1 MARKRI
7 DRLLVDEGFFA
18 SREQAQLAIRS
29 GWVRLDDRT
38 VDKPGKL
45 CLPGSKIEIKEKPRY
60 VGRGGYKLKGALTD
74 FDLDVAGLTAL
85 DAGASTGGFTD
96 CLLQEGARRVYAFDV
111 GKGQLD
117 WKLRQDPR
125 VAVRESFN
133 IRNLSPEDL
142 PEKVELITAD
152 LSFISLTKVLPAL
165 AKVLKSGGK
174 VLLLIKPQFEAGR
187 AEVKRGGVVRDPE
200 VHRRVVKEIEGF
212 VSRLGLEVCGTTESA
227 LIGPAGNKEF
237 FLLAGK
243 KKT

>member
-7 DRLLVDEGFFA
+7 DRLLVEEGFFA

-29 GWVRLDDRT
+29 GWVRLDGRP

-45 CLPGSKIEIKEKPRY
+45 CRPGSGIEIKEKPRY

-74 FDLDVAGLTAL
+74 FGLDVSGLTAL

-117 WKLRQDPR
+117 WKLRQDRR
-125 VAVRESFN
+125 VVVRESFN
-133 IRNLSPEDL
+133 LRNLTPADL

-152 LSFISLTKVLPAL
+152 VSFISLTKVLPAL
-165 AKVLKSGGK
+165 TKVLKAGGR

-200 VHRRVVKEIEGF
+200 VHRRVIEEIKGF
-212 VSRLGLEVCGTTESA
+212 VTRLGLTVEGTAESV

-237 FLLAGK
+237 FLLAARS
-243 KKT
+243 

>member
-7 DRLLVDEGFFA
+7 DRLLVEKGFFA
-18 SREQAQLAIRS
+18 SRERAQSAIRS
-29 GWVRLDDRT
+29 GWVRANGRP

-45 CLPGSKIEIKEKPRY
+45 CLPDSRIEIKEKPRY
-60 VGRGGYKLKGALTD
+60 VGRGGYKLKGALAD
-74 FDLDVAGLTAL
+74 FGLKVSGLTAL

-125 VAVRESFN
+125 VIVRESFN

-142 PEKVELITAD
+142 PEKVDLITAD
-152 LSFISLTKVLPAL
+152 LSFISLSKVLPAL
-165 AKVLKSGGK
+165 AEVLKPGGK
-174 VLLLIKPQFEAGR
+174 ALLLIKPQFEAGR

-212 VSRLGLEVCGTTESA
+212 VSRLGLTVEGTTESN
-227 LIGPAGNKEF
+227 LLGPAGNKEF
-237 FLLAGK
+237 FLLAVK
-243 KKT
+243 S